1 MHRLA
6 AAACEKKFKHRTREE
21 PMIRLLVASFM
32 LLSAPAFAQQSAPER
47 VQKLILHPSGS
58 HAAN

>member
-1 MHRLA
+1 
-6 AAACEKKFKHRTREE
+6 
-21 PMIRLLVASFM
+21 MIRLLVASFM

-47 VQKLILHPSGS
+47 VQKLILPSGS

>member
-1 MHRLA
+1 
-6 AAACEKKFKHRTREE
+6 
-21 PMIRLLVASFM
+21 MIRLLVASFM
-32 LLSAPAFAQQSAPER
+32 LFSAPAFAQQSAPER